1 MQVSVET
8 LNNLER
14 RVTVQVPAEKV
25 AKEIQDRLLTL
36 ARRAKVDGFR
46 PGKAPLKIIRQMYG
60 NQVHYETITELMEHS
75 LRDALTQENLNPL
88 GGPKI
93 EPKTTEEGQD
103 LEYTATFEVM
113 PEFELT
119 GFDTIKVERLVAE
132 ITEQDIDEMIENLR
146 QQKASWHKIQQPAGN
161 NNQVHLDFEGKI
173 DGQSFENGSAKNI
186 AIVLGEG
193 RMIEGFEDHL
203 IGARAGDNL
212 EFDVTF
218 PDDYPDKNLATQT
231 AHYHVKLH
239 AVEEKHLPEVND
251 AFCES
256 FDVKEG
262 GLDGLRSLLRENME
276 RELTDGI
283 KADIKRQVMQSLLA
297 ANDIPIPQTLI
308 AQEVEQLAQQ
318 MRFPATDNDQ
328 TRQLKAQLFEPKA
341 KQRVA
346 LGLLISQLAKTQ
358 EIKADENRVQER
370 INLIASTY
378 QDPGEV
384 LHWYAQTP
392 QALDHVRA
400 LVLEEQV
407 VEWLLGQAQVT
418 EKPSTFSEV
427 MAPEKPPVAPSE
439 KPATQD
445 ASETTQEST
454 E

>member
-25 AKEIQDRLLTL
+25 AKGIQDRLLTL

-173 DGQSFENGSAKNI
+173 IDNFGGYGIS
-186 AIVLGEG
+186 
-193 RMIEGFEDHL
+193 IEGEFEEWQSV
-203 IGARAGDNL
+203 IFG
-212 EFDVTF
+212 E
-218 PDDYPDKNLATQT
+218 
-231 AHYHVKLH
+231 
-239 AVEEKHLPEVND
+239 VEE
-251 AFCES
+251 
-256 FDVKEG
+256 G
-262 GLDGLRSLLRENME
+262 GVCD
-276 RELTDGI
+276 
-283 KADIKRQVMQSLLA
+283 
-297 ANDIPIPQTLI
+297 
-308 AQEVEQLAQQ
+308 
-318 MRFPATDNDQ
+318 F
-328 TRQLKAQLFEPKA
+328 
-341 KQRVA
+341 
-346 LGLLISQLAKTQ
+346 
-358 EIKADENRVQER
+358 
-370 INLIASTY
+370 
-378 QDPGEV
+378 
-384 LHWYAQTP
+384 
-392 QALDHVRA
+392 
-400 LVLEEQV
+400 
-407 VEWLLGQAQVT
+407 
-418 EKPSTFSEV
+418 
-427 MAPEKPPVAPSE
+427 
-439 KPATQD
+439 
-445 ASETTQEST
+445 
-454 E
+454 